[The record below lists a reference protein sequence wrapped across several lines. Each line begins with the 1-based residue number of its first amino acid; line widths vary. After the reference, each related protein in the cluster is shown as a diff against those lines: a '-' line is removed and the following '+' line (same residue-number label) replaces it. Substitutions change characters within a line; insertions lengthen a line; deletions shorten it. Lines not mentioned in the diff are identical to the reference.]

1 MKTIDFTEGVEPS
14 LVRENLAELQ
24 LTDTELG
31 RIIQLRWISTE
42 QHQVAITCTTDDE
55 DVENR
60 PSPQTEGQKDDEV
73 VTETATPPN
82 DSSVA
87 STVDEA
93 TFRKDHTEQVVR
105 LSI

>member
-1 MKTIDFTEGVEPS
+1 M
-14 LVRENLAELQ
+14 RENLPELQ
-24 LTDTELG
+24 RADPELG

-42 QHQVAITCTTDDE
+42 QHQVVITCTTDDE

-60 PSPQTEGQKDDEV
+60 PSSQTEGQKNDEV

-87 STVDEA
+87 YTPSTKLLSEQD
-93 TFRKDHTEQVVR
+93 RTEQVVR